1 MTAPE
6 SLIAMK
12 PCVNRTGGWVY
23 MAASRVR
30 ATVSSAT
37 HAVVRD
43 DVLCE
48 ILQAKLP
55 VITLIRERLK

>member
-1 MTAPE
+1 MNAPE
-6 SLIAMK
+6 SLTALK
-12 PCVNRTGGWVY
+12 PCVNRPGELFYTTALAIR
-23 MAASRVR
+23 AAVPL
-30 ATVSSAT
+30 ATQDLVLG
-37 HAVVRD
+37 